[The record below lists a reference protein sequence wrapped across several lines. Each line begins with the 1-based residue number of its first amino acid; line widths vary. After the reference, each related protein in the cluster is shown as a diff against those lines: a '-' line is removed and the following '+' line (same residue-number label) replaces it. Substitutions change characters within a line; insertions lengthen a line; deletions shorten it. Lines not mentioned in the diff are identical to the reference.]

1 MASHNELVI
10 VKLGGGL
17 ITDKESICTPN
28 KTNINLLAQAL
39 AKVHAQNIDL
49 IIVHGAGSYGKITFI
64 ILEDINLVLSYFI
77 LKAI

>member
-1 MASHNELVI
+1 MVTSHNELVI

-28 KTNINLLAQAL
+28 KLNIHLLAQAL

-49 IIVHGAGSYGKITFI
+49 IIVHGAGSYGKGLHCF
-64 ILEDINLVLSYFI
+64 LEVNIKVKYI
-77 LKAI
+77 